1 MIKTFYFNDLATLS
15 PPYGDGIGRIK
26 SLSRLQQFSPPYGDG
41 IKNVKT
47 TELATLFSPPCGD
60 CTLCTKFY
68 HAPAEF
74 SPPCG
79 DGTEEDMTP
88 DEFAEFSP
96 PYGDGITFP
105 VLRVCSL
112 LFSPPYGDGILNISQ
127 NTAKLKSRMARKYSL
142 YYNDVPLHCKE
153 RSQIHSACLV
163 RGAVSWYDADNGSYK
178 KECCPVLKTY
188 ITTVPLQGKL
198 DPMLYQRE
206 HAAPPTATC
215 FPIVQVMRDTLE
227 PGDTVQLLAIRQE
240 NADTARNYQRLLE
253 ELAQLGIAENQ
264 VRQLHLPEDQRPET
278 LIGLCRD
285 LVDALPQVTRVYAC
299 ITYGSKS
306 IPVVTLTSL
315 TCAEAT
321 HTELEVGG
329 VYYGEVKRENGQV
342 LSARLYDMAALYQL
356 AGLVGT
362 MRDSKTA
369 EQVFHQLIW
378 MNERRE
384 D

>member
-1 MIKTFYFNDLATLS
+1 M
-15 PPYGDGIGRIK
+15 
-26 SLSRLQQFSPPYGDG
+26 
-41 IKNVKT
+41 
-47 TELATLFSPPCGD
+47 
-60 CTLCTKFY
+60 
-68 HAPAEF
+68 
-74 SPPCG
+74 
-79 DGTEEDMTP
+79 
-88 DEFAEFSP
+88 
-96 PYGDGITFP
+96 
-105 VLRVCSL
+105 
-112 LFSPPYGDGILNISQ
+112 
-127 NTAKLKSRMARKYSL
+127 
-142 YYNDVPLHCKE
+142 
-153 RSQIHSACLV
+153 
-163 RGAVSWYDADNGSYK
+163 
-178 KECCPVLKTY
+178 LKTY

-206 HAAPPTATC
+206 RADAPTVTS

-253 ELAQLGIAENQ
+253 ELAQLGIAEDQ
-264 VRQLHLPEDQRPET
+264 VHQLHLPEDQRPET

-306 IPVVTLTSL
+306 IPVVTLTAL

-356 AGLVGT
+356 AGLVGN

-378 MNERRE
+378 MNEHRE

>member
-1 MIKTFYFNDLATLS
+1 M
-15 PPYGDGIGRIK
+15 
-26 SLSRLQQFSPPYGDG
+26 
-41 IKNVKT
+41 
-47 TELATLFSPPCGD
+47 
-60 CTLCTKFY
+60 
-68 HAPAEF
+68 
-74 SPPCG
+74 
-79 DGTEEDMTP
+79 
-88 DEFAEFSP
+88 
-96 PYGDGITFP
+96 
-105 VLRVCSL
+105 
-112 LFSPPYGDGILNISQ
+112 
-127 NTAKLKSRMARKYSL
+127 
-142 YYNDVPLHCKE
+142 
-153 RSQIHSACLV
+153 
-163 RGAVSWYDADNGSYK
+163 
-178 KECCPVLKTY
+178 LKTY

-206 HAAPPTATC
+206 RAEAPTATC

-253 ELAQLGIAENQ
+253 ELTRLGIAEHQ
-264 VRQLHLPEDQRPET
+264 VQQIHLPEDQCPET

-306 IPVVTLTSL
+306 IPVVTLTAL

-321 HTELEVGG
+321 HTELEV
-329 VYYGEVKRENGQV
+329 YYGEVKRENGRV

-356 AGLVGT
+356 SGLVGT